1 MYKRIQTFQKRGR
14 ESCFLWGP
22 RQTGK
27 TTFLKATFPTAP
39 YYDLLLP
46 SEFARLSRNPELL
59 KEELLAKRPA
69 PSLVIIDEV
78 QKIPPLLD
86 LVQWLIVNHR
96 LSFIL
101 CGSSARKL
109 KRGGGNLLG
118 GRALRYQL
126 FPLVSPQL
134 PDFNLERALN
144 HGILPRLYPAENA
157 DKMMEAYVGEYL
169 KEEIAAEA
177 LVRNIPAFQK
187 FLEAA
192 SFSNGESVVLQNIAS
207 DCGVSSPTV
216 RSYFEIIE
224 DTLIGRFLPSF
235 QKRAKRRVIEAPR
248 FYFFDV
254 GLANYLLKRPS
265 VKAGGELFGN

>member
-46 SEFARLSRNPELL
+46 SEFARLSRNPGLL
-59 KEELLAKRPA
+59 GEELLAKRPVPA
-69 PSLVIIDEV
+69 HVIIDEV

-96 LSFIL
+96 MSFIL

-118 GRALRYQL
+118 GRAVRY
-126 FPLVSPQL
+126 
-134 PDFNLERALN
+134 
-144 HGILPRLYPAENA
+144 
-157 DKMMEAYVGEYL
+157 
-169 KEEIAAEA
+169 
-177 LVRNIPAFQK
+177 
-187 FLEAA
+187 
-192 SFSNGESVVLQNIAS
+192 
-207 DCGVSSPTV
+207 
-216 RSYFEIIE
+216 
-224 DTLIGRFLPSF
+224 
-235 QKRAKRRVIEAPR
+235 
-248 FYFFDV
+248 
-254 GLANYLLKRPS
+254 
-265 VKAGGELFGN
+265 ELFGLVSREIGPAVELDPRLGRRPDEPLRRGLVGHAEVE